1 MPDAQQPPRL
11 SPEQIR
17 RIMEAA
23 REHAAEAPAAAPAP
37 KGASKEAPP
46 PPAPQAPAPVAPVA
60 PEDPRRTQAAAL
72 HQQAIADIQAGN
84 AAEARARLEQSLELE
99 RGIGAPADMA
109 ATLVMLGQILFS
121 QNEREPGLAMARESL
136 AIFQEANAPEAAQ
149 VGEIVAQMEA
159 LVRQD
164 APGGSRDLL
173 RQGIAAL
180 QDGDGQ
186 LAGDLL
192 ENSLNAAV
200 AAGDGN
206 VAAGALHHLGLLL
219 FSAGHLDQAQ
229 AVLRD
234 SIELNRTLGDDPA
247 LAAGLAVL
255 GQVLVER
262 GERAEG
268 LRVLRES
275 LLTWNAAHMPA
286 EAAQTK
292 ALIAEIKAAEAGPP
306 PSA

>member
-1 MPDAQQPPRL
+1 MPDANPPPRL

-23 REHAAEAPAAAPAP
+23 REHAAEAPPGP
-37 KGASKEAPP
+37 PASKEAPP
-46 PPAPQAPAPVAPVA
+46 PAPAPAAAKEALAPA
-60 PEDPRRTQAAAL
+60 EDPRRAQAAAL
-72 HQQAIADIQAGN
+72 HQQAIADIQAGKT
-84 AAEARARLEQSLELE
+84 AEARAGLEQSLALE

-136 AIFQEANAPEAAQ
+136 GIFQDLNAPEAAQ

-192 ENSLNAAV
+192 ESSLNAAV
-200 AAGDGN
+200 AAGDGA

-229 AVLRD
+229 AALRD

-286 EAAQTK
+286 EAAQTR
-292 ALIAEIKAAEAGPP
+292 ALIAEIKAGETEPP

>member
-1 MPDAQQPPRL
+1 MSDANQPPRL

-23 REHAAEAPAAAPAP
+23 REHAAEAPAIPTPAAPPVPETAAPAP
-37 KGASKEAPP
+37 VP
-46 PPAPQAPAPVAPVA
+46 
-60 PEDPRRTQAAAL
+60 PEDPRRTQAATL
-72 HQQAIADIQAGN
+72 HQQAIADLQEGKT
-84 AAEARARLEQSLELE
+84 AEARARLEQSLELE
-99 RGIGAPADMA
+99 RGIGAPADTA

-136 AIFQEANAPEAAQ
+136 AIFAERDAPEAAQ
-149 VGEIVAQMEA
+149 VRDIVTQMEA

-173 RQGIAAL
+173 RQGITAL

-186 LAGDLL
+186 LAGELL
-192 ENSLNAAV
+192 ESSLNAAV

-219 FSAGHLDQAQ
+219 FSAGHLEQAQ
-229 AVLRD
+229 AMLRD

-275 LLTWNAAHMPA
+275 VFTWNAAQMPA
-286 EAAQTK
+286 EAAQTRT
-292 ALIAEIKAAEAGPP
+292 LIAEIKAQAADPP

>member
-1 MPDAQQPPRL
+1 MPDANQPPRL

-23 REHAAEAPAAAPAP
+23 REHAGEA
-37 KGASKEAPP
+37 SAPP
-46 PPAPQAPAPVAPVA
+46 PPAPEAPVPPPAPEAAAPAAKEASVP
-60 PEDPRRTQAAAL
+60 PEDPRRTQAATL
-72 HQQAIADIQAGN
+72 HQQAIADLQQGKTT
-84 AAEARARLEQSLELE
+84 EARARLEQSLELE

-136 AIFQEANAPEAAQ
+136 TIFQNLDAPEATQ
-149 VGEIVAQMEA
+149 VGEIVAQMES

-180 QDGDGQ
+180 QEGDGQ

-192 ENSLNAAV
+192 ESSLNAAV

-219 FSAGHLDQAQ
+219 FSAGHLEQAQ
-229 AVLRD
+229 AALRD

-262 GERAEG
+262 GEQAEG

-275 LLTWNAAHMPA
+275 LITWNAAQMP
-286 EAAQTK
+286 EQAAQTK
-292 ALIAEIKAAEAGPP
+292 ALIAEIKAASGGPA

>member
-23 REHAAEAPAAAPAP
+23 REHAAEAPAAPPPSVPEAAAPA
-37 KGASKEAPP
+37 AAKEASPP
-46 PPAPQAPAPVAPVA
+46 

-255 GQVLVER
+255 GQVLVEQ

>member
-23 REHAAEAPAAAPAP
+23 REHAAEAPAAPPPSVPEAAAPA
-37 KGASKEAPP
+37 AAKEASLP
-46 PPAPQAPAPVAPVA
+46 

-255 GQVLVER
+255 GQVLVEQ

>member
-1 MPDAQQPPRL
+1 MSDANQPPRL
-11 SPEQIR
+11 SPDQIR

-23 REHAAEAPAAAPAP
+23 REHAAESPPLPPAAPSPAPETAAPAQVP
-37 KGASKEAPP
+37 
-46 PPAPQAPAPVAPVA
+46 

-72 HQQAIADIQAGN
+72 HQQAIADLQEGKT
-84 AAEARARLEQSLELE
+84 AEARARLEQSLELE
-99 RGIGAPADMA
+99 RGIGAPADTA

-136 AIFQEANAPEAAQ
+136 AIFEERDAPEAAQ
-149 VGEIVAQMEA
+149 VREIVTQMEA

-180 QDGDGQ
+180 QEGDGQ
-186 LAGDLL
+186 LAGELL
-192 ENSLNAAV
+192 ESSLNAAV

-219 FSAGHLDQAQ
+219 FSAGHLEQAQ
-229 AVLRD
+229 AMLRD

-275 LLTWNAAHMPA
+275 VLTWNAAHMPA
-286 EAAQTK
+286 EAAQTR
-292 ALIAEIKAAEAGPP
+292 ALIAEIKAEQAGPP

>member
-1 MPDAQQPPRL
+1 MSDANQPPRL

-23 REHAAEAPAAAPAP
+23 REHAAESPAP
-37 KGASKEAPP
+37 PPAPEAAAPP
-46 PPAPQAPAPVAPVA
+46 PPVP
-60 PEDPRRTQAAAL
+60 PEDPRRTQAATL
-72 HQQAIADIQAGN
+72 HQQAIADLQEGKT
-84 AAEARARLEQSLELE
+84 AEARARLEQSLELE
-99 RGIGAPADMA
+99 RGIGAPADTA

-136 AIFQEANAPEAAQ
+136 AIFQERDAPEAAQ
-149 VGEIVAQMEA
+149 VLEIVTQMEA

-180 QDGDGQ
+180 QEGDGQ
-186 LAGDLL
+186 VAGELL
-192 ENSLNAAV
+192 ESSLNAAV

-219 FSAGHLDQAQ
+219 FSAGHLEQAQ
-229 AVLRD
+229 SALRD

-255 GQVLVER
+255 GQVLVAR

-275 LLTWNAAHMPA
+275 VLTWNAAQMP
-286 EAAQTK
+286 EGAAQTK
-292 ALIAEIKAAEAGPP
+292 ALIAEIKAEQAGPP

>member
-23 REHAAEAPAAAPAP
+23 REHAAEAPAAPPPSVPEAAAPA
-37 KGASKEAPP
+37 AAKEASLP
-46 PPAPQAPAPVAPVA
+46 

-99 RGIGAPADMA
+99 RGIGAPADLA

-229 AVLRD
+229 AALRD

-292 ALIAEIKAAEAGPP
+292 ALIAEIKATAADPP

>member
-1 MPDAQQPPRL
+1 
-11 SPEQIR
+11 
-17 RIMEAA
+17 
-23 REHAAEAPAAAPAP
+23 
-37 KGASKEAPP
+37 
-46 PPAPQAPAPVAPVA
+46 
-60 PEDPRRTQAAAL
+60 
-72 HQQAIADIQAGN
+72 
-84 AAEARARLEQSLELE
+84 
-99 RGIGAPADMA
+99 
-109 ATLVMLGQILFS
+109 MLGQILFS

-192 ENSLNAAV
+192 ENCLNAAV

-255 GQVLVER
+255 GQVLVEQ

-268 LRVLRES
+268 LRELRDS